1 MKKGVVAVV
10 VLLVAVIAAAVWW
23 MRGDGGAAHFTGFVE
38 GEERVIRS
46 EVAGR
51 VLEVP
56 FAEGAAVP
64 ADAVV
69 ARIDESDI
77 AAKIVARQRELD
89 VTRADIET
97 QSRRIGL
104 VESTWKTGVDARRA
118 EVAQAESAL
127 VLAERTFAREAELV
141 KTGASTGQLVDEAR
155 SRRDQ
160 ARAALARAKDLLA
173 QAEGEERNVAVNQ
186 GQLET
191 LRHRAALAEAQIAE
205 LEVTRAKYQ
214 VRAPGVPTVVQTQFV
229 WPGELAQPGTPVVA
243 VLDPED
249 KYVQVYLPVAAMGR
263 VRVGSRVEIELDS
276 EPGRRFP
283 GEISF
288 IADQA
293 NFTPEKIETR
303 GDRVG
308 QVYRAKVRVLEDA
321 ARLKPGTEGDV
332 YLVGDPGSAG
342 TDEARAADR

>member
-1 MKKGVVAVV
+1 MKKGVVAAV
-10 VLLVAVIAAAVWW
+10 VLLVAVIAAAAWW

-51 VLEVP
+51 VLEVA

-191 LRHRAALAEAQIAE
+191 LRQRAALAEAQIAE

>member
-1 MKKGVVAVV
+1 MKKGFVAVV
-10 VLLVAVIAAAVWW
+10 VLLVAVVAAAVWFV
-23 MRGDGGAAHFTGFVE
+23 RRDSRAVYYTGFVE

-46 EVAGR
+46 EVVGR
-51 VLEVP
+51 VLEVA

-64 ADAVV
+64 PNSVV
-69 ARIDESDI
+69 ARLDEGDI
-77 AAKIVARQRELD
+77 AAKITAKQRELD
-89 VTRADIET
+89 MTKADIET

-127 VLAERTFAREAELV
+127 TLAERTFSREAELA

-160 ARAALARAKDLLA
+160 ARAALARAKDLLS
-173 QAEGEERNVAVNQ
+173 QAAAEEKNVSVNQ
-186 GQLET
+186 GQLEM
-191 LRHRAALAEAQIAE
+191 LRQRAALTEAQIAE

-214 VRAPGVPTVVQTQFV
+214 IRSPGVPTVVQTQFV
-229 WPGELAQPGTPVVA
+229 WPGELAQPGSPVVA

-249 KYVQVYLPVAAMGR
+249 KYVQVYLPVASMGH
-263 VRVGSRVEIELDS
+263 VRVGSRVELELDS
-276 EPGRRFP
+276 TPGRRIP

-308 QVYRAKVRVLEDA
+308 QVYRAKIRVLQDA
-321 ARLKPGTEGDV
+321 ALLKPGTEGNV
-332 YLVGDPGSAG
+332 YLLADAGSHGGDEP
-342 TDEARAADR
+342 RAASR

>member
-1 MKKGVVAVV
+1 MKKGVVAGV
-10 VLLVAVIAAAVWW
+10 VLLLAVVVAAVWW
-23 MRGDGGAAHFTGFVE
+23 VRHDRGAVYFTGFVE

-46 EVAGR
+46 EVVGR
-51 VLEVP
+51 VLEMP
-56 FAEGAAVP
+56 FAEGATVP
-64 ADAVV
+64 ANAVV
-69 ARIDESDI
+69 ARLDESDI
-77 AAKIVARQRELD
+77 LAKLVAKQRELD

-97 QSRRIGL
+97 QEQRIGL

-127 VLAERTFAREAELV
+127 TLAERTFAREAELV

-155 SRRDQ
+155 ARRDQ
-160 ARAALARAKDLLA
+160 ARSALARARDLQS
-173 QAEGEERNVAVNQ
+173 QAEGEERNVAVNR
-186 GQLET
+186 GQLAM
-191 LRHRAALAEAQIAE
+191 LRQRAALAEAQIAE

-214 VRAPGVPTVVQTQFV
+214 IRSPGVPTVVQTQFV
-229 WPGELAQPGTPVVA
+229 WPGELAQPGSPVVA

-249 KYVQVYLPVAAMGR
+249 KYVQVYLPVASMGK
-263 VRVGSRVEIELDS
+263 VRVGSRVEVELDS
-276 EPGRRFP
+276 APGRRIP

-308 QVYRAKVRVLEDA
+308 QVYRAKVRVLQDA
-321 ARLKPGTEGDV
+321 ALLKPGTEGNV
-332 YLVGDPGSAG
+332 YLLADAG
-342 TDEARAADR
+342 VAGADESRATSR

>member
-1 MKKGVVAVV
+1 MKKGVVAIVV
-10 VLLVAVIAAAVWW
+10 VVVVVVGAAVWW
-23 MRGDGGAAHFTGFVE
+23 ARRDGRDVYFTGFVE

-46 EVAGR
+46 EVVGR

-56 FAEGAAVP
+56 FAEGASVP
-64 ADAVV
+64 PNAVV
-69 ARIDESDI
+69 ARLDESDI
-77 AAKIVARQRELD
+77 AAKITAKQRELD
-89 VTRADIET
+89 MTKADIET

-127 VLAERTFAREAELV
+127 TLAERTFAREAELV

-160 ARAALARAKDLLA
+160 ARAALARARDLQSQA
-173 QAEGEERNVAVNQ
+173 QAEEGNIAVNQ
-186 GQLET
+186 GQLEM
-191 LRHRAALAEAQIAE
+191 LRQRAALTEAQVAE

-214 VRAPGVPTVVQTQFV
+214 IRSPGVGTVVQTQFV
-229 WPGELAQPGTPVVA
+229 WPGELAQPGAAIVA

-249 KYVQVYLPVAAMGR
+249 KYVQVYLPVATMGKI
-263 VRVGSRVEIELDS
+263 RVGSRVELELDS
-276 EPGRRFP
+276 TPGRRIP
-283 GEISF
+283 GEVSF

-308 QVYRAKVRVLEDA
+308 QVYRAKVRVLQDA
-321 ARLKPGTEGDV
+321 ALLKPGTEGNV
-332 YLVGDPGSAG
+332 YLVANTGAAEGD
-342 TDEARAADR
+342 ARAAQR

>member
-10 VLLVAVIAAAVWW
+10 VLLVAVVAGGLLWLRRDGRAVY
-23 MRGDGGAAHFTGFVE
+23 FTGFVE

-46 EVAGR
+46 EVVGR

-56 FAEGAAVP
+56 FAEGATVP
-64 ADAVV
+64 ANAVV
-69 ARIDESDI
+69 ARLDESDI
-77 AAKIVARQRELD
+77 VAKLVAKQRELD
-89 VTRADIET
+89 VTKADIET
-97 QSRRIGL
+97 QERRIGL
-104 VESTWKTGVDARRA
+104 VQSTWKTGVDARRA

-127 VLAERTFAREAELV
+127 TLAERTFSREAELV

-160 ARAALARAKDLLA
+160 ARAALARAKDLLS
-173 QAEGEERNVAVNQ
+173 QAEAEERNVAVNQ
-186 GQLET
+186 GQLEM
-191 LRHRAALAEAQIAE
+191 LRQRAALTDAQIAE

-214 VRAPGVPTVVQTQFV
+214 IRSPGVATVVQTQFV
-229 WPGELAQPGTPVVA
+229 WPGELAQPGSPVVA

-249 KYVQVYLPVAAMGR
+249 KYVQVYLPVATTGK
-263 VRVGSRVEIELDS
+263 VHIGSRVEVELDS
-276 EPGRRFP
+276 TPGRRIP

-303 GDRVG
+303 GDRAG
-308 QVYRAKVRVLEDA
+308 QVYRAKVRVLQDA
-321 ARLKPGTEGDV
+321 ALLKPGTEGNV
-332 YLVGDPGSAG
+332 YLVADAAAGADGS
-342 TDEARAADR
+342 RAASR

>member
-1 MKKGVVAVV
+1 MKKGVVAAV

-51 VLEVP
+51 VLEVA

-191 LRHRAALAEAQIAE
+191 LRQRAALAEAQIAE